1 MIDLFTFIFSI
12 VYSLFYTHFETGDI
26 VKISFALSSVG
37 IQSRF
42 IDKFDTLDTLKIDT
56 LKHTIQG
63 FVVDIMCFNPSAF
76 IRQDHGISMKNNNLW
91 LFIDNNDTSSTIAN
105 SIVSIQLGGFR
116 LYKSECVL
124 KN

>member
-1 MIDLFTFIFSI
+1 MKIFR
-12 VYSLFYTHFETGDI
+12 THFETGDI
-26 VKISFALSSVG
+26 VKISFALSSVN

-42 IDKFDTLDTLKIDT
+42 IGIFDTPYILIDT
-56 LKHTIQG
+56 PKQTIQG
-63 FVVDIMCFNPSAF
+63 FIVDLMCFKPAAF